1 MHLTNTLIDFANIIK
16 EENHNILNPKIYLKH
31 RLEDPI
37 FEHELKKL
45 INCEKVDF
53 VLFSS
58 RSGAEE
64 HVDTH
69 LTHLD
74 IYTYIIPVI
83 LPNTNVVLN
92 AEGEKHVLKIGQPVK
107 INHQLPHSLVVTND
121 SPIVLVMASRIL

>member
-1 MHLTNTLIDFANIIK
+1 MHLTNSLIEFADTIK
-16 EENHNILNPKIYLKH
+16 TENHNILNPKVYLKH
-31 RLEDPI
+31 RFEDLI
-37 FEHELKKL
+37 FEQELKNL
-45 INCEKVDF
+45 IGCDNVDF

-83 LPNTNVVLN
+83 LPGVDVVLN
-92 AEGEKHVLKIGQPVK
+92 AEGKQHILKIGEPVK
-107 INHQLPHSLVVTND
+107 INHQLPHSLTVQND
-121 SPIVLVMASRIL
+121 SPIVLVMASRII

>member
-1 MHLTNTLIDFANIIK
+1 MHLTNTLIDFANTIK

-83 LPNTNVVLN
+83 LPKEEVVLI
-92 AEGEKHVLKIGQPVK
+92 ADKKEYILSIGKPVM
-107 INHQLPHSLVVTND
+107 INHQTPHSLVVKND
-121 SPIVLVMASRIL
+121 SPIVLVMASKVL